1 MEGNLLSRGLRHY
14 VLDPPVQ
21 YEPETPVIPHLAGL
35 TVLGMSYAA
44 SAALIAIDGPLPFGD
59 ALAVG
64 ILAVPDV
71 FWYGLGYALFD

>member
-1 MEGNLLSRGLRHY
+1 M
-14 VLDPPVQ
+14 
-21 YEPETPVIPHLAGL
+21 PHLAGL

-59 ALAVG
+59 ALGVG

-71 FWYGLGYALFD
+71 FWYGLGYAVFD